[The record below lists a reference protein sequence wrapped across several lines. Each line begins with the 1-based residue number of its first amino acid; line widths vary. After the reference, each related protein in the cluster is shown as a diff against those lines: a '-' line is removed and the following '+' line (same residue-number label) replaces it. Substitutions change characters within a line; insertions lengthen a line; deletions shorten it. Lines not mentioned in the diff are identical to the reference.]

1 MRPRLCFP
9 AMFFWLAL
17 MAPGV
22 GAGAQVRVSPLG
34 DRLILI
40 QTPRSNL
47 IASVGTEGAALI
59 GEVETAT
66 TAAIADSLKARTASP
81 RRFVI
86 ATVGLASVGQG
97 DAGWDSRGALV
108 VMQETAVRRIN
119 ESFSPPVR
127 RPRSEFSQFFSLSLN
142 GEPMHAVRQEPG
154 YATSDV
160 LVHFEQSNV
169 IYLGESYSGDGYPRI
184 DKSLG
189 GTVEGLLKTLAR
201 WTEQSG
207 ARFVGARG
215 KVASY
220 SDVLAYRDMVKA
232 VSDQV
237 QRLKSQ
243 GRSISEVL
251 ASRPTKV
258 YDGIWGHGVVTADA
272 FVRDL
277 YQSAP

>member
-1 MRPRLCFP
+1 MLFS
-9 AMFFWLAL
+9 LVL
-17 MAPGV
+17 MTSGAGA
-22 GAGAQVRVSPLG
+22 AGAQVRVSSLG
-34 DRLILI
+34 DHLILL

-47 IASVGTEGAALI
+47 IASVGPEGAALI

-119 ESFSPPVR
+119 GSFAPPVR

-189 GTVEGLLKTLAR
+189 GKVEGLLKTLAP
-201 WTEQSG
+201 WTGQSR

-215 KVASY
+215 KVATY
-220 SDVLAYRDMVKA
+220 SDVLAYRDMIKA

-243 GRSISEVL
+243 GRSISDVL
-251 ASRPTKV
+251 ASRPTKA
-258 YDGIWGHGVVTADA
+258 YDAKWGRGVVTADI

-277 YQSAP
+277 YESAP